1 MKKAT
6 DRLYEKALA
15 EQDGYRQ
22 WLLAQPPEEILKNAK
37 TPTLIIH
44 SDKDYRCPVS
54 EGYQLY
60 SALVEKGVESKLM
73 LFHDETHEL
82 SRSGKPLN
90 RIKRLREITLWMD
103 KYLK

>member
-1 MKKAT
+1 MRFLT
-6 DRLYEKALA
+6 IFCQIRSLNY
-15 EQDGYRQ
+15 G
-22 WLLAQPPEEILKNAK
+22 
-37 TPTLIIH
+37 
-44 SDKDYRCPVS
+44 VS

-60 SALVEKGVESKLM
+60 SALVEMGVDSKLM